1 MRLTNLRLPALALPV
16 LIGATVGVNAQSTA
30 AIGNDGWFV
39 RGELGVVTLGTNEG
53 YWWGPGGPPG
63 DPRITFSLNDP
74 MTFTTTGGV
83 GYDWGNGVRVDATA
97 GITGGLR
104 VDGTFQSASDGTTAG
119 HATDIHAPVT
129 ATTLLGNLYIEP
141 FRLAGHDMPVQPFLT
156 GGVGMAFVTMGEWN
170 RNAPVPPA
178 THAARSWNGSSQT
191 NFAWTA
197 GAGVS
202 IALEDLIGGGG
213 FLDLTYRYADLGQA
227 QGGGVSTGPGASSPT
242 EPFNFRLTSHAV
254 TLGLRIPLGY

>member
-1 MRLTNLRLPALALPV
+1 MNLVKLQLPV
-16 LIGATVGVNAQSTA
+16 LALSLLLGALGGANAQSLA
-30 AIGNDGWFV
+30 VAGNEGWFV
-39 RGELGVVTLGTNEG
+39 RGELGVVMLGTNEG

-74 MTFTTTGGV
+74 TTFTTTGGV
-83 GYDWGNGVRVDATA
+83 GYDWGNGVRADATA
-97 GITGGLR
+97 GIIGSLQ
-104 VDGTFQSASDGTTAG
+104 VDGTFQSASDGTTIG
-119 HATDIHAPVT
+119 HATDIHASAT
-129 ATTLLGNLYIEP
+129 ATTLFGNLFIEP
-141 FRLAGHDMPVQPFLT
+141 FRLAGQDMPVQPFLT
-156 GGVGMAFVTMGEWN
+156 GGVGVAFVSMGEWN

-178 THAARSWNGSSQT
+178 THAARSWSGSSQT

-202 IALEDLIGGGG
+202 IALEDLIGGKG

-227 QGGGVSTGPGASSPT
+227 QGGSVSTGPGASSPT

-254 TLGLRIPLGY
+254 TLGLRIPMGY